1 MKSVQIA
8 INPPRLFTAPFMKTK
23 ENQRSEWS
31 EASSHTHLDKNFLAR
46 AQAPRPGLQLS
57 AARCSVISWGHL
69 GLESSGSAAFPLPG
83 RKQWQKYL
91 CRRSTYGLG
100 SAEGTLTPRETANFS
115 PAAVVAVI
123 WTPDHQRLS
132 AHNQISLK
140 IYITTWE
147 LTTHS
152 KGVNGAEARGCDKAP
167 PRSKAASLIHSP
179 QASYLP
185 TRAKNACGRNCQ
197 ELATTT
203 HTPTITPSTG
213 HLGIESYS
221 QIAWSQPP
229 DSCWAVTLVEGTD
242 GTAPSTWKVC
252 RTPTDARTPLASPR

>member
-1 MKSVQIA
+1 M
-8 INPPRLFTAPFMKTK
+8 
-23 ENQRSEWS
+23 
-31 EASSHTHLDKNFLAR
+31 
-46 AQAPRPGLQLS
+46 
-57 AARCSVISWGHL
+57 
-69 GLESSGSAAFPLPG
+69 
-83 RKQWQKYL
+83 
-91 CRRSTYGLG
+91 
-100 SAEGTLTPRETANFS
+100 
-115 PAAVVAVI
+115 VAVI
-123 WTPDHQRLS
+123 WTPDHQSLS
-132 AHNQISLK
+132 VHNQISLK

-167 PRSKAASLIHSP
+167 PRRRAASLIHSA

-185 TRAKNACGRNCQ
+185 TRTENVCGRNCQ

-252 RTPTDARTPLASPR
+252 RTPTDARTPLASPRQPQNICKHAEIPKATKCTAFQCGAGRITKPSIIEEEGVHVLAACSWSMIQLATLTPLI